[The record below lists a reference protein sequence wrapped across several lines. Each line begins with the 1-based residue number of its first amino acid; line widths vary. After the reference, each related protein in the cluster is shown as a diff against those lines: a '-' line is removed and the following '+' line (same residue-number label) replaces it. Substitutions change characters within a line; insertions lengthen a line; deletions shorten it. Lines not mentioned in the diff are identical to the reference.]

1 MVINC
6 EKYYLKDVCIFLI
19 VMRKVAAMNINGR
32 TLEELFEQL
41 GLSSQKIHIERFIEK
56 HQLKPDAVLSDA
68 IYWTADQKAF
78 LIEAKEEDSEWSKM
92 VDQLA
97 NLLIRKPGL

>member
-1 MVINC
+1 MSSIVIS
-6 EKYYLKDVCIFLI
+6 
-19 VMRKVAAMNINGR
+19 KVAKMNINSR

-41 GLSSQKIHIERFIEK
+41 GLSSQKIHMARFIER
-56 HQLKPDAVLSDA
+56 HQLKPGATLTDA

-78 LIEAKEEDSEWSKM
+78 LIEAIEEDSEWSEV

-97 NLLIRKPGL
+97 NMLIRRPTPL